1 VLLLDTDVMVDVL
14 RGYEPAVEWLS
25 LLTDEAPALPGL
37 VVLELMDGCRSTM
50 EMKRLVKRVKPF
62 RIYWP
67 SAADCDRA
75 LAEFANGR
83 LTHGLSIM
91 DVLIAECAVG
101 LNATLCT
108 FNTKHFK
115 SITQLRTRQPVRKE
129 SCSLTC

>member
-1 VLLLDTDVMVDVL
+1 MLLLDTDVMVDVL

-37 VVLELMDGCRSTM
+37 VVLELMNGCRSTM
-50 EMKRLVKRVKPF
+50 EMKRLLKRVEPF

-67 SAADCDRA
+67 SRADCDRA
-75 LAEFANGR
+75 LAQFAQGR
-83 LTHGLSIM
+83 LTHALSIM

-115 SITQLRTRQPVRKE
+115 SITQLRTRQPYRKNPVN
-129 SCSLTC
+129 